1 MESSGDVRTGP
12 PRGLAK
18 EPDLSPALLP
28 EWNNITADVG
38 SPMAE
43 LALHAREGLAACSD
57 ESVRRIHATIPAY
70 RHGAQVDAEDLWW
83 SLYRNNELLLVLLWR
98 GGVMTQQEREARYR
112 LGVRRARQGMQLT
125 DVMRAFRIGYS
136 VLWESVLQRARALGD
151 EVTNLLVDK
160 GVLLWATLDEVSSEV
175 AEAHMVTTSAL
186 DTDIRRRS
194 TTLLA
199 GIREWPDQR
208 AATEAGVRAFG
219 MDPAGVF
226 LVAVHDSDVI
236 WNEYGTAVTVESVA
250 TQVVLTE
257 VDSEDAISERILVDQ
272 LRKRGVRRGG
282 IGLPRRGVGGARMS
296 LADAERAFHAAAPL
310 GGGLI
315 RFREHW
321 IGSLAMDLQ
330 ETLQPVAS
338 GLTVLLRGDDALRS
352 TVDAVLACDGNLR
365 ATGELLNL
373 QPNSVAY
380 RVSRIEELTGVD
392 VRTMQG
398 AAIARLALTYVF
410 DGDS

>member
-1 MESSGDVRTGP
+1 MQHSSDIRTGP

-18 EPDLSPALLP
+18 EPDLLPGLLP
-28 EWNNITADVG
+28 EWSNIEADVG

-57 ESVRRIHATIPAY
+57 ESVRRIHANIPAY
-70 RHGAQVDAEDLWW
+70 RHGTQVDAEDLWW

-98 GGVMTQQEREARYR
+98 GGAMTQQEREARYR

-125 DVMRAFRIGYS
+125 DVMRAFRIGYT
-136 VLWESVLQRARALGD
+136 VLWESILQRARELGD
-151 EVTNLLVDK
+151 EVTNVLVGK

-175 AEAHMVTTSAL
+175 AEAHMVTTSAQ
-186 DTDIRRRS
+186 DTDIRRRA

-208 AATEAGVRAFG
+208 ATTEAGARAFG

-226 LVAVHDSDVI
+226 LVAVHDADVI
-236 WNEYGTAVTVESVA
+236 WNEYGSVVTVESVT
-250 TQVVLTE
+250 TQVVLTQ
-257 VDSEDAISERILVDQ
+257 VDSDEATSERILVDQ
-272 LRKRGVRRGG
+272 LRKRGIKRGG
-282 IGLPRRGVGGARMS
+282 IGLPRRGAGGARMS
-296 LADAERAFHAAAPL
+296 LADAERAFQAAEPL

-321 IGSLAMDLQ
+321 ISSLAMDLQ
-330 ETLQPVAS
+330 ETLQPVAG
-338 GLTVLLRGDDALRS
+338 GLTALLRSDAALRS

-365 ATGELLNL
+365 ATGEKLNL

-398 AAIARLALTYVF
+398 AAIARLALTYVL
-410 DGDS
+410 DSES